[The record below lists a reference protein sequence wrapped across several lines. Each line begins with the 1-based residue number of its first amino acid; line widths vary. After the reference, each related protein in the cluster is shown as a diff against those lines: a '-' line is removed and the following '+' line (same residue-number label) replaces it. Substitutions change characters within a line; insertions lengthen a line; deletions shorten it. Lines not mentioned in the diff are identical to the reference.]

1 MGQITVREF
10 EQKIREKEEVTLV
23 VRAPSNTMVE
33 DYDFD
38 RKAAEGT
45 SLSDWLENRVKPRL
59 GGHECDVVSPDYVV
73 STPHGRTKIGTLRSK
88 YER

>member
-1 MGQITVREF
+1 MENAMGQITVREF

-45 SLSDWLENRVKPRL
+45 
-59 GGHECDVVSPDYVV
+59 
-73 STPHGRTKIGTLRSK
+73 
-88 YER
+88 